1 MSQFYE
7 ITPEQIEK
15 NPFTMIGKEW
25 MLIGAEKEGKVNA
38 MTASWGGVGVL
49 WNKNVS
55 FCFIRPQR
63 YTREFVDAA
72 DRFSLSFFSEEY
84 RKTLTHFGRVSG
96 RDEDKIKTC
105 GLTVAHAEGAP
116 YFEEGN
122 LVLICKKLYAG
133 KIEPDSIL
141 LPEIDETAYPEKDY
155 HEVYIGEIVKVLMKV
170 ED

>member
-15 NPFTMIGKEW
+15 NPFTMVGKEW

-63 YTREFVDAA
+63 YTKEFVDAA
-72 DRFSLSFFSEEY
+72 DRFSLSFFSEEH

-122 LVLICKKLYAG
+122 LILICKKLYAG
-133 KIEPDSIL
+133 KIEPESIL
-141 LPEIDETAYPEKDY
+141 LPEIDETAYSEKDY
-155 HEVYIGEIVKVLMKV
+155 HQVYIGEIVKVLMKV